1 MLQQH
6 SAFSPPSSGLIL
18 VICHAVGVTLKV
30 CLGVWWSGSGY
41 KGEIPQMVGKKTKKT
56 NKNTDGR
63 ICCGAKV
70 LFFFFF
76 FFLKEKA
83 KLFSFDFPPVL
94 LWTDTGLVSPLLCSD
109 CMWMLERG
117 RVCVLCCSAIDCMKP
132 ECVGVCLCVCVCVC
146 VCVSA
151 RVCVD
156 SGVLAVTASYGHLL
170 WINKCSIQTASLCV
184 MMWTWCFP
192 SSSRGQHMTELQQS
206 AVSGGHLHSPLTLTL
221 SLSQVFSFYLAV

>member
-1 MLQQH
+1 
-6 SAFSPPSSGLIL
+6 
-18 VICHAVGVTLKV
+18 
-30 CLGVWWSGSGY
+30 
-41 KGEIPQMVGKKTKKT
+41 MVEYVVEQKY
-56 NKNTDGR
+56 
-63 ICCGAKV
+63 CS
-70 LFFFFF
+70 FFFFF
-76 FFLKEKA
+76 FFLERKSQA
-83 KLFSFDFPPVL
+83 VFIWFPACASLNGYRAGVSSALQWLYVNARERPRVCSVL
-94 LWTDTGLVSPLLCSD
+94 LCYWLYETRVC
-109 CMWMLERG
+109 G
-117 RVCVLCCSAIDCMKP
+117 RVS
-132 ECVGVCLCVCVCVC
+132 VCLCVCVC